1 MLAFC
6 RDIISILC
14 RRLELFRA
22 TKTKIERHQ
31 SRFLTV
37 EERDIELKSLLAAE
51 NKLHPILFSAE
62 AEHKVVPH
70 LAYSFQSSNNKQK
83 IVACFP

>member
-1 MLAFC
+1 MSICFAFR
-6 RDIISILC
+6 RDIINIVC

-22 TKTKIERHQ
+22 IKSKTERHQ

-37 EERDIELKSLLAAE
+37 EERDIEFKSLLAAE

-62 AEHKVVPH
+62 AEHKVFYLLAHVPAVY
-70 LAYSFQSSNNKQK
+70 LL
-83 IVACFP
+83 